1 MGKNPT
7 ICYLQE
13 KSLKKNDTRSLKNK
27 GKKPEIPDKS
37 NKKENKYK
45 NRFEK

>member
-7 ICYLQE
+7 ICYLQ
-13 KSLKKNDTRSLKNK
+13 DTRSLKNK